1 MAKKRK
7 PSVAKGNP
15 AKAFED
21 AAAHHQAGRL
31 AKAEKAYRKA
41 ITAAKPGGDFFEAHV
56 NLGVVL
62 EAQGK
67 LEGAEKSFARA
78 IALNA
83 SVPEIHYALGT
94 VLSDLGR
101 AADAGASHQ
110 RALELNP
117 VYVEALNG
125 LAIAEEKQGNA
136 DDAILTFERALSLN
150 PGFAEAQNNLGNLY
164 HRQGR
169 AGDAIAA
176 FRRAIAI
183 NSDYAEAHRNLGQA
197 LLLGGNLA
205 EGWAEYQWRWRCRD
219 FPSEKR
225 TFPHALWSGEALEGK
240 TLLIWGEQGV
250 GDEVH
255 FAGIIPDLLDAG
267 AKVVLECEQRLVPLF
282 QRSFASATCVARKT
296 PPDPATQEHIDFH
309 IPSGDLGRW
318 LRPDMGAFPDRGAYL
333 VADQNRVGK
342 LKDQYRDGTKD
353 RLIGIAWISKNPEI
367 GADKSIA
374 LSDWR
379 PLADMAPDIPAIR
392 FIDLQ
397 YGDTTAERQA
407 FQGQTG
413 MTIHRDDA
421 VDQLTDLDAFAAQ
434 ISAMDLVISVSNTTV
449 HFAGALGVPTWV
461 MLNRVPLCCWMQDRE
476 DCPWHPSVRLF
487 RQTEPGQWGDV
498 IDRVKDALQ
507 EF

>member
-7 PSVAKGNP
+7 PSVPKGNP

-41 ITAAKPGGDFFEAHV
+41 IALNGDFFEAHV

-62 EAQGK
+62 QARGK
-67 LEGAEKSFARA
+67 LEDAEKSYARA
-78 IALNA
+78 IALND

-125 LAIAEEKQGNA
+125 LAIAQEKQGNA
-136 DDAILTFERALSLN
+136 EGAVLTFERALDLN

-164 HRQGR
+164 HRQGQ
-169 AGDAIAA
+169 AGDATAA
-176 FRRAIAI
+176 FRRAVTT
-183 NSDYAEAHRNLGQA
+183 NPDYAEAHRNLGQA
-197 LLLGGNLA
+197 LLLGGDLT

-219 FPSEKR
+219 FPSQFR
-225 TFPHALWSGEALEGK
+225 AFPYALWAGEDLGGK
-240 TLLIWGEQGV
+240 TLLVWGEQGV

-255 FAGIIPDLLDAG
+255 FAGQIPDLLDAG
-267 AKVVLECEQRLVPLF
+267 ANVVLECEHRLVALF
-282 QRSFASATCVARKT
+282 RRSFPGATCVARKT
-296 PPDPATQEHIDFH
+296 PPDPATGQGIDFH

-318 LRPDMGAFPDRGAYL
+318 LRPDIGAFPDRGAYL
-333 VADQNRVGK
+333 VADQERIGK

-353 RLIGIAWISKNPEI
+353 RLIGVAWTSKNPEI
-367 GADKSIA
+367 GADKSMS

-379 PLADMAPDIPAIR
+379 PLADISGVR

-397 YGDTTAERQA
+397 YGDTAAERQV
-407 FQGQTG
+407 FQDQTG
-413 MTIHRDDA
+413 MTIHSDDA

-461 MLNRVPLCCWMQDRE
+461 LLNRVPLSCWMQDRE

-487 RQTEPGQWGDV
+487 RQTEAGQWGDV
-498 IDRVKDALQ
+498 IDRVKEAL
-507 EF
+507 EKFVAG

>member
-7 PSVAKGNP
+7 SSVSKGNP

-41 ITAAKPGGDFFEAHV
+41 IAINGDFFEAHV

-62 EAQGK
+62 QAQEK

-78 IALNA
+78 IALND

-101 AADAGASHQ
+101 AADAAASHQ
-110 RALELNP
+110 RALDLNP

-125 LAIAEEKQGNA
+125 LAIALEKQGNA
-136 DDAILTFERALSLN
+136 EGAVLTFERALDLN

-164 HRQGR
+164 HRQGQP
-169 AGDAIAA
+169 GDAIAA

-183 NSDYAEAHRNLGQA
+183 NPDYAEAHRNLSQA

-225 TFPHALWSGEALEGK
+225 AFPYALWAGEDLDRK
-240 TLLIWGEQGV
+240 TLLVWGEQGV

-255 FAGIIPDLLDAG
+255 FAGQIPDLLDAG
-267 AKVVLECEQRLVPLF
+267 ANVVVECEQRLVPLF
-282 QRSFASATCVARKT
+282 QRSFPDATCVARKT
-296 PPDPATQEHIDFH
+296 PPDPATQQGIDFH

-318 LRPDMGAFPDRGAYL
+318 LRPDMDAFPDRAAYL
-333 VADQNRVGK
+333 VAEQDRVRK
-342 LKDQYRDGTKD
+342 LKGQYRAGTKD
-353 RLIGIAWISKNPEI
+353 LLIGVAWTSKNPEI
-367 GADKSIA
+367 GADKSMA
-374 LSDWR
+374 LSDWK
-379 PLADMAPDIPAIR
+379 PLASVPGVR

-397 YGDTTAERQA
+397 YGDTAAERTA
-407 FQGQTG
+407 FEKQTDIA
-413 MTIHRDDA
+413 IHRDDGI
-421 VDQLTDLDAFAAQ
+421 DQLADLDAFAAQ

-449 HFAGALGVPTWV
+449 HFSGALGVPTWV
-461 MLNRVPLCCWMQDRE
+461 LLNRVPLSCWMQDRE

-487 RQTEPGQWGDV
+487 RQSEAGQWGDV
-498 IDRVKDALQ
+498 IGRVKDALQ
-507 EF
+507 EL